1 MKGITYKDAGVDI
14 DAAEEFLQGAKA
26 SIKKTFRKG
35 VLSGIGHFGAF
46 FQPDFSGMEEPVL
59 VSSTDGVGTKV
70 KVAQMMGIH
79 NTIGQCL
86 VNHCVNDI
94 MCTGAKPLY
103 FLDYFAMGKMDKEVS
118 LAVIEG
124 LCKAAEENDTSV
136 IGGETAEM
144 PGTYSIGDYDL
155 AGTIVG
161 VVEKK
166 KIIDGDRISPGN
178 VMLGIPSN
186 GLHTNGYSL
195 ARKVCFEIMGFSAD
209 SLADRLELSIGG
221 ELLRVHRSYKKHIE
235 ALLRVVDI
243 KGLSHITGGGIEG
256 NTKRILPQ
264 GVRMK
269 VDWDNWEVP
278 AIFRSLQEWGSI
290 PMEDMRKT
298 FNMGVGIIVLIGKD
312 EAEKAVEALEGMG
325 EKVIKVGEIFKSN
338 I

>member
-1 MKGITYKDAGVDI
+1 MKGTTYKDAGVDI
-14 DAAEEFLQGAKA
+14 DAAEEFLSGAKA
-26 SIKKTFRKG
+26 SIRKTFRKG
-35 VLSGIGHFGAF
+35 VLTGIGHFGAF
-46 FQPDFSGMEEPVL
+46 FQPDLSGMEEPVL

-70 KVAQMMGIH
+70 KVAQMAGIH

-103 FLDYFAMGKMDKEVS
+103 FLDYFAMGKMDKEVA

-124 LCKAAEENDTSV
+124 LCKAAEENDTAV

-144 PGTYSIGDYDL
+144 PGTYSVGDYDL

-166 KIIDGDRISPGN
+166 KIINGERIEAGD
-178 VMLGIPSN
+178 VMIGIPSN

-195 ARKVCFEIMGFSAD
+195 ARKVCFEMMGYSAD
-209 SLADRLELSIGG
+209 SLIGGLELSLGG

-235 ALLRVVDI
+235 ALHKSVEI

-256 NTKRILPQ
+256 NTGRILPQ
-264 GVRMK
+264 GVRLK
-269 VDWDNWEVP
+269 VDWDNWEIP
-278 AIFRSLQEWGSI
+278 ALFRLLQEWGNVPI
-290 PMEDMRKT
+290 EDMRKT
-298 FNMGVGIIVLIGKD
+298 FNLGVGMIIVLHKD
-312 EAEKAVEALEGMG
+312 DEERAVEELEGMG
-325 EKVIKVGEIFKSN
+325 EKVIRVGGIIKSN